1 MGEGRLT
8 SVKKSVFSNVFCLLP
23 VAFLLTLLAFFL
35 FYDQSAHRFEENCTT
50 AEQLTGIALIC
61 SAVTGFLLYKKD
73 KLNTK
78 AVIIL
83 LFVCGFALRL
93 AYALRYG
100 YNVHQHDV
108 EDLNSSGHLSYI
120 YSLAIGDSLPTSND
134 WQFSHPPLHHFLAA
148 LSVKLSYALGFA
160 NGRAFE
166 NIQYLTVFYSSLT
179 MFAGY
184 RLLKLC
190 NIKGNSLILCVALL
204 TFHPTFQ
211 ILAGSINNDILMI
224 LLSMYAIVFLLKWYR
239 EPSLKYAV
247 LCGLFC
253 GLSMMTKVS
262 AALIAVVAA
271 VSVLFKFINDK
282 QLRFGKMFLHS
293 ACFVVILL
301 PLGLWHPI
309 RNYILFEQPLG
320 YVAPIPVTSGLYT
333 GDVSIFDRL
342 ILPFSKD
349 AFGVYVD
356 VWSEYNVWYY
366 TFRNSLFGEYNFGN
380 LGLASLLTIANILL
394 IIASLVSML
403 YLLTKRNQHR
413 TILLPIFVLYF
424 VQLAF
429 FIYFN
434 IKYPFGC
441 TMDFRYI
448 VPLLFCGVAFLG
460 ATSEELKQTESVTI
474 KTVVCG
480 AKFISVV
487 FCILSVVVM
496 I

>member
-1 MGEGRLT
+1 MGGGRLKLSKS
-8 SVKKSVFSNVFCLLP
+8 SVYSKVFCLLP
-23 VAFLLTLLAFFL
+23 FVFLLVLLAFFL

-50 AEQLTGIALIC
+50 AELLTGIALIG
-61 SAVTGFLLYKKD
+61 SAVAGVLLYKKD
-73 KLNTK
+73 KLSTK
-78 AVIIL
+78 AVVIL
-83 LFVCGFALRL
+83 LLVCGFALRL

-120 YSLAIGDSLPTSND
+120 YSIASGNGLPATND

-148 LSVKLSYALGFA
+148 LSVKFSYALGFT

-166 NIQYLTVFYSSLT
+166 NIQYLTVFYSALT

-190 NIKGNSLILCVALL
+190 GIKGNSLVLCVALL

-224 LLSMYAIVFLLKWYR
+224 LLSMYAVVFLLKWYR
-239 EPSLKYAV
+239 QPSLKHAA

-271 VSVLFKFINDK
+271 VSVLFKFITDK
-282 QLRFGKMFLHS
+282 HLRFGKMFLHS

-320 YVAPIPVTSGLYT
+320 YVAPILVTSGLYT

-356 VWSEYNVWYY
+356 VWNEYNVWYY
-366 TFRNSLFGEYNFGN
+366 TFRSSLFGEYNFGN
-380 LGLASLLTIANILL
+380 MGFASLLTVANILM
-394 IIASLVSML
+394 IIASLASML
-403 YLLTKRNQHR
+403 YLLIKHNQHR
-413 TILLPIFVLYF
+413 TALIPIFVLYF

-429 FIYFN
+429 FVYFN

-460 ATSEELKQTESVTI
+460 AASEELKQTESITI
-474 KTVVCG
+474 KTVVFG
-480 AKFISVV
+480 SKFIGAV
-487 FCILSVVVM
+487 FCILSLVVM